1 MVTSIVSSSSYSLA
15 SFSLKSNANV
25 QDQAVGKIASG
36 SQASSGQNPMQVDSV
51 SLRIKTSASLNAN
64 IVSNI
69 GNALSFL
76 EAQSNSLN
84 HIASLVSS
92 LGDITSKMKD
102 PQKSDTE
109 LKDYMQEFQSLRL
122 QLTNERNATYGDQ
135 YLHNTTSHY
144 SEAFSVQMN
153 SDGTRSSNLSAS
165 DFLTNS
171 GWDTLIGSPYADTT
185 PDPGATITST
195 TGSNS
200 PTDPGTSYGVGGA
213 PVVINSP
220 DPTPTHSFV
229 GQEGY
234 GSEGVTD
241 KARNLVDVWGTA
253 SFDSLIT
260 SVSSMLA
267 ENASQQNTLRHGL
280 DSLSAR
286 SADLTAL
293 NGAITDTN
301 LAHEVTT
308 LAKTQLLN
316 QSASSAF
323 AQTNVSAEGVV
334 KALWGEI
341 SSGVDWYKP
350 EVLRSILPKIAFA

>member
-36 SQASSGQNPMQVDSV
+36 SQSASGQNPMQIDSV
-51 SLRIKTSASLNAN
+51 SLRLKTSATQSAN

-84 HIASLVSS
+84 HIATLVSS
-92 LGDITSKMKD
+92 LGDIASKMQD
-102 PQKSDTE
+102 PLKNDTE
-109 LKDYMQEFQSLRL
+109 LKDYMQEFQALRL
-122 QLTNERNATYGDQ
+122 QLTDERNATYGDQ
-135 YLHNTTSHY
+135 NLHNTSTHY
-144 SEAFSVQMN
+144 SESFNVQMN
-153 SDGTRSSNLSAS
+153 SDGTRSASFSAS
-165 DFLTNS
+165 NFLADS
-171 GWDTLIGSPYADTT
+171 GWDTLIGSPFPDVT
-185 PDPGATITST
+185 PDADADIDKVKTDGSDYVSGGGSASQGSAQSSSLTPVLVGKEGNGTEYT
-195 TGSNS
+195 TD
-200 PTDPGTSYGVGGA
+200 T
-213 PVVINSP
+213 
-220 DPTPTHSFV
+220 
-229 GQEGY
+229 
-234 GSEGVTD
+234 
-241 KARNLVDVWGTA
+241 ARNIVDVFGVA
-253 SFDSLIT
+253 SFDALLT
-260 SVSSMLA
+260 SVSTMLA

-280 DSLSAR
+280 DSLNAR

-293 NGAITDTN
+293 NGAITDTD

-341 SSGVDWYKP
+341 SSGVEWYKP
-350 EVLRSILPKIAFA
+350 EVLRSILPKIAFN